1 LKKAKE
7 EKNEKSQV
15 SYVLGNPNPEKGN
28 ISAKDFNQKNEEVQR
43 KIEETEKLLVFFL
56 QKISKISWV
65 FR

>member
-1 LKKAKE
+1 MKKAKE